1 VSGVDKL
8 FGRSRQN
15 RSREYSKR
23 LSQHTAGAQNH
34 ASMGF
39 VLKIRG
45 VANAEKVLADGNR
58 SKLIHCG
65 KGNDQILFV

>member
-1 VSGVDKL
+1 MSDFDKL
-8 FGRSRQN
+8 FGRVRQD
-15 RSREYSKR
+15 RPREYSKR
-23 LSQHTAGAQNH
+23 LSQHAAGAQTH

-45 VANAEKVLADGNR
+45 IANAEKALADGNL